1 MRRVAQIPAQCSRSG
16 NNIEDNL
23 NKFLETLPMKG
34 DEVVDIKYLTADNG
48 NVYYAMVL
56 YDVREGWYK

>member
-1 MRRVAQIPAQCSRSG
+1 MKKVAQIPARYGIGG
-16 NNIEDNL
+16 NIIEDNI
-23 NKFLETLPMKG
+23 NDFLKTLPQKG

-56 YDVREGWYK
+56 YNVCDVKEG